1 MGNQKSEHRASVS
14 DRHSQGKSSD
24 ALGGIGQAL
33 RSRNLVLYCSGLGL
47 ALTGTFVFV
56 VALGWVTWEMTRSSA
71 WVGTMVLAETIPN
84 VIVSPFAGVL
94 IDRTSARGALFWAQ
108 LLASITVSA
117 MTVVTFGGW
126 LSIEILLGFVILL
139 GAINGVAFPAHFT
152 LMPKLVPRRDLSAAI
167 AFQSSISQAARFVG
181 PALAGIILVWFGVA
195 AAFAFKALS
204 YYFLLFVLM
213 LIRIDESKDR
223 TLAKPGVID
232 ELAAGVRYTWS
243 SLTIRMLLVVAV
255 ALAILLRPVIEIMPA
270 FVGSVLKSGP
280 EPLGW
285 LLPAAGLGAVFA
297 SLWLTWRGATRGIT
311 RIMLLNFA
319 ATAVVLIAFLFS
331 DGLALGVACLFVYG
345 FTSSVVLISNQILI
359 QNTVDDRMRARVMSL
374 YGISVRALP
383 ALGAFIVGHLG
394 EVFGL
399 VPSLLGGGV
408 FGFLFWL
415 WIRRAATRTGMAEGS
430 E

>member
-1 MGNQKSEHRASVS
+1 MS
-14 DRHSQGKSSD
+14 DGRSTGKSLG

-33 RSRNLVLYCSGLGL
+33 RSRNLVLYCSGLGF
-47 ALTGTFVFV
+47 ALTGTFAFV
-56 VALGWVTWEMTRSSA
+56 VALGWMTWEMTHSTA

-84 VIVSPFAGVL
+84 VVVSPFAGVI
-94 IDRTSARGALFWAQ
+94 IDRTSAQRALFWAQ

-117 MTVVTFGGW
+117 MTVVTFGEW
-126 LSIEILLGFVILL
+126 MTIEILLGFVILL
-139 GAINGVAFPAHFT
+139 GACNGVAFPAHFAI
-152 LMPKLVPRRDLSAAI
+152 MPRLVPRRDLSGAI
-167 AFQSSISQAARFVG
+167 AFQSSISQAARFAG

-195 AAFAFKALS
+195 AAFAFKAVS
-204 YYFLLFVLM
+204 YYALLLALM
-213 LIRIDESKDR
+213 LIRIDESKTR
-223 TLAKPGVID
+223 TLATPGVID
-232 ELAAGVRYTWS
+232 DLAAGVRYAWS

-255 ALAILLRPVIEIMPA
+255 ALAIFLRPVVEIMPA

-297 SLWLTWRGATRGIT
+297 SLWLTWRGATKGIT
-311 RIMLLNFA
+311 QIMLLNFA
-319 ATAVVLIAFLFS
+319 ATAVVLIAFLYS
-331 DGLALGVACLFVYG
+331 SSLALGVACLFVYG

-374 YGISVRALP
+374 YGISIRALP

-399 VPSLLGGGV
+399 VPSLLGGGAL
-408 FGFLFWL
+408 GLLFWL
-415 WIRRAATRTGMAEGS
+415 WMRGAAIRVGMAEGS